1 VGLLFQFGAGPV
13 RGFAVTMAVGLV
25 VSLFTS
31 ISVTRLLMEWRL
43 RGRTRG
49 TLTLPGPDWLGAERR
64 RRPIRFTAV
73 RGRGIVLSLVLSV
86 ASLGALA
93 WPGLNTGI
101 DFQGGVA
108 MEVHTPATIDTLR
121 SGLAASGLEGSLQRF
136 GDDGQYLLR
145 LPAGADSDA
154 RIGAAKAALSAVS
167 PEAGFPRL
175 DVVGPSV
182 SGGFVETS
190 ILAVLLAGAGMLVYL
205 RLRFAPHFAW
215 AALITLG
222 LDLSKT
228 LGFLVLTGLEFN
240 LTTVAALL
248 TLIGYSVNDKVVVFD
263 RMRENRA
270 LDPERPL
277 EDIIDLSLTQTLRR
291 TLFTSLTTFL
301 AILPMGLA
309 GGPAVTSFA
318 LPVLFGIVV
327 GTSSSMFIAAPMA
340 MFLERWFSPEGPA
353 AREPASLE
361 SESGYL

>member
-1 VGLLFQFGAGPV
+1 
-13 RGFAVTMAVGLV
+13 M
-25 VSLFTS
+25 
-31 ISVTRLLMEWRL
+31 
-43 RGRTRG
+43 
-49 TLTLPGPDWLGAERR
+49 
-64 RRPIRFTAV
+64 AV

-121 SGLAASGLEGSLQRF
+121 GGLAASGLEGSLQRF

-154 RIGAAKAALSAVS
+154 RIEAAKAALSAVS

-240 LTTVAALL
+240 LTTVAALA
-248 TLIGYSVNDKVVVFD
+248 DAD
-263 RMRENRA
+263 R
-270 LDPERPL
+270 
-277 EDIIDLSLTQTLRR
+277 
-291 TLFTSLTTFL
+291 
-301 AILPMGLA
+301 
-309 GGPAVTSFA
+309 
-318 LPVLFGIVV
+318 LFG
-327 GTSSSMFIAAPMA
+327 
-340 MFLERWFSPEGPA
+340 ERQGGGVRPH
-353 AREPASLE
+353 AREPGAGPGAATGRHHRPEPDPDPAAHAVYVADHLPGHSAHGAGRWPGGDQLRPAGAVPV
-361 SESGYL
+361 SYTHLTLPTILRV